1 MRNKI
6 IFEKETIEQI
16 LSQTNT
22 KADAAKI
29 LNISTTTLRLL
40 AKELSID
47 YKTKSFRKGKTLPKQ
62 HPEIDKQWLIDNWV
76 NTNKSMRQL
85 AKEFGVSEGLIDA
98 RRAKYKLSKT
108 YKYKVNTRKLY
119 NLDDPKVYYLA
130 GLLATD
136 GWLNKKNPGIEISLT
151 GESEKQLLNEIKNYF
166 ETSAEIAL
174 YGNSYRLRIAE
185 KDIVKFFS
193 ENFNIPTSNKTF
205 LVDIPRDFPS
215 EDCAK
220 AYIRGCFDGDG
231 YISENKQCGI
241 SLCTASEKFVLGIQS
256 VIEKYSGE
264 KIPYHLTRRGD
275 KYYPCIG
282 TTDRKSRAIL
292 DWMYSLDDCFK
303 LERKYNRY
311 IKLKIQ
317 SEQRNNAK

>member
-16 LSQTNT
+16 LNQTDT
-22 KADAAKI
+22 KANAAKI

-40 AKELSID
+40 AKELGIN

-76 NTNKSMRQL
+76 NTDKSMRQL
-85 AKEFGVSEGLIDA
+85 AEEFNVSEGLIDA
-98 RRAKYKLSKT
+98 RRAKYKISKT
-108 YKYKVNTRKLY
+108 YKYKVNTDKLY

-136 GWLNKKNPGIEISLT
+136 GWLNKNNPGIEISLT
-151 GESEKQLLNEIKNYF
+151 GDSEKQLLTEIKNYF
-166 ETSAEIAL
+166 EISAEIAL

-205 LVDIPRDFPS
+205 LVDVPKYFPS
-215 EDCAK
+215 ENCAK

-231 YISENKQCGI
+231 YIAENKQCSI

-256 VIEKYSGE
+256 IIEKYSGE

-275 KYYPCIG
+275 KQYPCIG

-292 DWMYSLDDCFK
+292 DWIYSLENCFK